1 MASEHS
7 IRMDYERAK
16 AAAAKL
22 DGIADEINRMMV
34 NDYRDLLGD
43 ISYNWKG
50 ENADQ
55 FMVKSGVLQ
64 DKMIIVEKRLR
75 ETADTIRRIAK
86 NTYDAE
92 MRALEVAR
100 AREYAERMAAKK

>member
-22 DGIADEINRMMV
+22 DDIADRIQRMMEH
-34 NDYRDLLGD
+34 DYTELLGD
-43 ISYNWKG
+43 VRYNWKG
-50 ENADQ
+50 ENADR
-55 FMVKSGVLQ
+55 FIVKSETLQ
-64 DKMIIVEKRLR
+64 GKMNTVVKRLH

-92 MRALEVAR
+92 MRALEIAR
-100 AREYAERMAAKK
+100 QREYAERQSKMK

>member
-22 DGIADEINRMMV
+22 DNIADGIQQMIEH
-34 NDYRDLLGD
+34 DYIELLGD
-43 ISYNWKG
+43 VRYNWKG

-55 FMVKSGVLQ
+55 FMIKCETLQ
-64 DKMIIVEKRLR
+64 EKMKTVVNGLH

-86 NTYDAE
+86 NTYEAE
-92 MRALEVAR
+92 MRALEIAR
-100 AREYAERMAAKK
+100 QREFAEKQK

>member
-7 IRMDYERAK
+7 IRMDFERAK

-22 DGIADEINRMMV
+22 DDVADSITQTMEH
-34 NDYRDLLGD
+34 DYQELMGD
-43 ISYNWKG
+43 VRCNWKG

-55 FMVKSGVLQ
+55 FLVKSEVLQ
-64 DKMIIVEKRLR
+64 EKMSTVEKRLH

-92 MRALEVAR
+92 MRALEIAR
-100 AREYAERMAAKK
+100 QREYAERQSKMK